1 MLLLNRK
8 QLKNDVLYG
17 NNYLYVSISD
27 YLTNNVI
34 LSGYYNPVD
43 KQLHKNIQ
51 ELGDQ
56 YFFSKIYFGYL
67 KLNKL
72 AIYSRYQDFT
82 NFINETDKEI
92 KPNIPDDSDYRYKV
106 AHLTIR

>member
-8 QLKNDVLYG
+8 QLKNDVWYG

-34 LSGYYNPVD
+34 SSGYYNPVD

-72 AIYSRYQDFT
+72 
-82 NFINETDKEI
+82 
-92 KPNIPDDSDYRYKV
+92 V
-106 AHLTIR
+106 